1 MKAWI
6 TALTPLVVALLGVL
20 SAYVR
25 GREADADGTTKE
37 GSTRLMASIMDG
49 QNRILDQLDKLEE
62 KVDGLEARL
71 SKLEE
76 KSRGRQWE

>member
-25 GREADADGTTKE
+25 GRDADADGVSRE
-37 GSTRLMASIMDG
+37 GGTRLMASIMDG

-62 KVDGLEARL
+62 KVDSLEVRL

-76 KSRGRQWE
+76 ESRGRQWE

>member
-25 GREADADGTTKE
+25 GKEADADGTTE
-37 GSTRLMASIMDG
+37 GGTRLMASIMDG

>member
-1 MKAWI
+1 MKSWI
-6 TALTPLVVALLGVL
+6 VALTPLIVAFLGVL

-25 GREADADGTTKE
+25 GKEADADGSTRE
-37 GSTRLMASIMDG
+37 GGTRLMASIMDG
-49 QNRILDQLDKLEE
+49 QNRILDQLEKLEE

-76 KSRGRQWE
+76 KSRGRKWE

>member
-25 GREADADGTTKE
+25 GKEADADGNTE
-37 GSTRLMASIMDG
+37 GGTRLMASIMDG
-49 QNRILDQLDKLEE
+49 QNRILDQLEKLEE

>member
-1 MKAWI
+1 MKAWV
-6 TALTPLVVALLGVL
+6 TTCTPLIVALLGVL

-25 GREADADGTTKE
+25 GKEADADGDTRE
-37 GSTRLMASIMDG
+37 GGTRLMASIMDG
-49 QNRILDQLDKLEE
+49 QNRILDQLEKLEE